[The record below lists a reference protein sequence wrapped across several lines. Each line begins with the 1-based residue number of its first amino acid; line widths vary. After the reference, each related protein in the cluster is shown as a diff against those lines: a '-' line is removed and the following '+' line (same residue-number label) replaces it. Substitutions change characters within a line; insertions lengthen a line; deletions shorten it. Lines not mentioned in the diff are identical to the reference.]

1 MLVARATRTFNQ
13 RRPWSRPSILASRSS
28 SSPLAHSRP
37 SSSSSTAP
45 GTVPPIVGTAP
56 DMHRHLVLHTPH
68 PTATWPS
75 HLDSISPLYRTLAQR
90 WAKHPQ
96 LSKLGFAVSDAGNGP
111 VAQPWDPNRGK
122 FDEPPTQQ
130 GAPEE
135 SYSATLYPDFL
146 DFPSLSLSTL
156 DAFEAQYLALP
167 PAPSFPISSPSPS
180 PPSADAPSSS
190 AAPAPSPSPRTHI
203 YICTHTTRDCRCGDL
218 GEPLYAA
225 LVRELE
231 RRRRRSGGKA
241 GEGEAGLGG
250 GELREGDDGVRV
262 ARVAHVGGHKWAAN
276 ALVYREGG
284 GCDWYGLLRAD
295 DAPKLI
301 DLALAPSSSTEPW
314 YARWRGRP
322 GLSPSAV
329 RAAYAARPEGAAVA
343 GSKADEPRSELGDRV
358 ELGFRTFEGEEIMV
372 AGYEGESVMET
383 ARRHSLPSILAT
395 CGGHCECATCHVHLA
410 EGAPQPD
417 MRDEEDEQLEFAL
430 GADDESRLACQL
442 PVTKELGEWVA
453 GGGRIRLPRY

>member
-1 MLVARATRTFNQ
+1 MLVARAPRTLAH
-13 RRPWSRPSILASRSS
+13 RAPRLRPSILASP
-28 SSPLAHSRP
+28 SSPSSHSRP
-37 SSSSSTAP
+37 SSTSAP
-45 GTVPPIVGTAP
+45 APATVPPIVGTAP
-56 DMHRHLVLHTPH
+56 DMPRHLVLHTPH
-68 PTATWPS
+68 PTASWPS
-75 HLDSISPLYRTLAQR
+75 HLDSTSTLYRTLAQR
-90 WAKHPQ
+90 WAHHPK
-96 LSKLGFAVSDAGNGP
+96 LSKLGFAVSDAGKGP
-111 VAQPWDPNRGK
+111 VDQPWDPSRGK
-122 FDEPPTQQ
+122 FDVPPPPE

-167 PAPSFPISSPSPS
+167 PAPSFPV
-180 PPSADAPSSS
+180 SS
-190 AAPAPSPSPRTHI
+190 AASTSAPPTASSSSPSPRTHI
-203 YICTHTTRDCRCGDL
+203 FVCTHTTRDCRCGDL

-225 LVRELE
+225 LVRERQ
-231 RRRRRSGGKA
+231 RRRRGGA
-241 GEGEAGLGG
+241 NAVEG

-301 DLALAPSSSTEPW
+301 DLALAPSSSSSASEPW
-314 YARWRGRP
+314 YARWRGRL
-322 GLSPSAV
+322 GLSPFAV

-343 GSKADEPRSELGDRV
+343 GRKTDEPRSELGDRV
-358 ELGFRTFEGEEIMV
+358 ELVFRTFEGEEISV

-383 ARRHSLPSILAT
+383 ARRHDLPSILAT

-410 EGAPQPD
+410 ESAPQPD
-417 MRDEEDEQLEFAL
+417 MKDEEDEQLEFAL
-430 GADDESRLACQL
+430 GADDDSRLACQL